1 MTRNSG
7 TLNNY
12 SCSHALFLP
21 LINEF
26 TWPMEAR
33 AFAYLLG
40 MLYCF
45 TGVAIIA
52 EIFMTSIEK
61 ITTSTRKVRV
71 VNYFFSTT
79 VHDNKKCF

>member
-12 SCSHALFLP
+12 SCSHGLFLP

-33 AFAYLLG
+33 AFVYLLG

-52 EIFMTSIEK
+52 EIFMASIEK

-71 VNYFFSTT
+71 LKFLVFDYGLR
-79 VHDNKKCF
+79 